1 MSIPKEPRQ
10 LMINLMYLVL
20 TALLAL
26 NVSAEVMNAFFS
38 LNKGLENSNKIVD
51 NTNITI
57 KNSIDKQA
65 DANKKEVNIKYKN
78 SADAM
83 LSELK
88 DFTAYVDGIK
98 KTVFDAAGGPS
109 KDNPTIPVNI
119 KDKDIPT
126 RLLVYDNAK
135 KKDGMGVELEKKIK
149 EFREKLIK
157 YADGDQGTIKSIS
170 LDTEEVPKGS
180 DKKNWADFRFR
191 QMPVAAVF
199 PILTK
204 IQSDAKTSSAA
215 VLNYINGK
223 VAGEDLKFDNFKV
236 AIAPK
241 TGYVVRGDKFE
252 ADVYL
257 AAYSSNPGQ
266 GVSISVNGAN
276 LGMKDGVA
284 KYTSTPGSIGKQ
296 TVRATATIKNPLTG
310 EVKRVDGTF
319 DYEVGERSVAVSADK
334 MNVFY
339 IAVDNP
345 VSVSAAGVS
354 SNKLNVGVSG
364 EGGGSITK
372 AGSTNYIVRVSRPT
386 KPGEF
391 CYITANAD
399 GLSDKKPFRVKR
411 IPDPVARLSN
421 KANGAMGTGEFKA
434 QGGLGAFLDNF
445 DFDAKCAIV
454 GFTLVRVP
462 KRQDAV
468 REANDG
474 ARYNGKCR
482 GLIDQAKPG
491 DTYYF
496 EDVKA
501 KCPGDN
507 AGRPINP
514 LVFTIK

>member
-26 NVSAEVMNAFFS
+26 NVSAEVMNAFFT
-38 LNKGLENSNKIVD
+38 LNKGIENSNKIVD
-51 NTNITI
+51 NTNETI
-57 KNSIDKQA
+57 NKNIVKQA
-65 DANKKEVNIKYKN
+65 EANKKDVNLKYRDNAQK
-78 SADAM
+78 M
-83 LSELK
+83 LTELAE
-88 DFTAYVDGIK
+88 FTSYVDGIK

-109 KDNPTIPVNI
+109 KDDPTRPINI

-126 RLLVYDNAK
+126 RLLVFDNSK
-135 KKDGMGVELEKKIK
+135 GKPGMGPDLEKKIS
-149 EFREKLIK
+149 EFRTKLIA
-157 YADGDQGTIKSIS
+157 YAENDKEATASVS
-170 LDTEEVPKGS
+170 LALEEIPKGS
-180 DKKNWADFRFR
+180 DKKNWSDFKFR

-199 PILTK
+199 PMLTK
-204 IQSDAKTSSAA
+204 IQADAKTSAA
-215 VLNYINGK
+215 AILNYINKK

-241 TGYVVRGDKFE
+241 TGYVVKGDKFE

-266 GVSISVNGAN
+266 GVSISVNGGN
-276 LGMKDGVA
+276 LAMKDGVA
-284 KYTSTPGSIGKQ
+284 KYSSTPGGLGKQ

-339 IAVDNP
+339 IGVDNP
-345 VSVSAAGVS
+345 VSVSAAGVNS
-354 SNKLNVGVSG
+354 TKLNVGISG
-364 EGGGSITK
+364 EGGGTITK
-372 AGSTNYIVRVSRPT
+372 TGSTNYIVKVTRQT
-386 KPGEF
+386 KVGEF
-391 CYITANAD
+391 CYVTANAE
-399 GLSDKKPFRVKR
+399 GLADKKPFRVKR

-434 QGGLGAFLDNF
+434 QAGVGAFLDNF
-445 DFDAKCAIV
+445 DFDAKCTV
-454 GFTLVRVP
+454 SGFTLVRVP

-468 REANDG
+468 REVNDG
-474 ARYNGKCR
+474 PRYNSKCSA
-482 GLIDQAKPG
+482 LVNQAKPG
-491 DTYYF
+491 DVYYF

-501 KCPGDN
+501 RCPGDQ

-514 LVFTIK
+514 LVFSIK